1 MTRIGGKAANRL
13 RYWKINGKSG
23 RSASGANS
31 FKKAPQAPDQGKV
44 GKLKCPNIAV
54 AASSDTVSEG
64 DPSDQGSE
72 DSFGKQD

>member
-1 MTRIGGKAANRL
+1 MVAEGPPWVADRT
-13 RYWKINGKSG
+13 
-23 RSASGANS
+23 
-31 FKKAPQAPDQGKV
+31 QAPDQGKV